1 MNTAKDQFIQAMEA
15 SGITPPETIEAGG
28 KLHRFASN
36 GKRGDDSGWYIFHD
50 GNHLAGAFGCW
61 RLGITETW
69 KADIGREYT
78 SEEKAAF
85 KKQME
90 QSRAQAE
97 AERKAEQERAT
108 EQVHILW
115 QAAGKPSAE
124 HPYLK
129 AKGVL
134 PYGASGK
141 WATSSLSP

>member
-97 AERKAEQERAT
+97 AERKSRTGESHRTGPYPLAGS
-108 EQVHILW
+108 
-115 QAAGKPSAE
+115 GKPAQSI
-124 HPYLK
+124 P
-129 AKGVL
+129 
-134 PYGASGK
+134 
-141 WATSSLSP
+141 T